1 MILHC
6 MAASNFSTLR
16 SVMQSVFPAGY
27 IDHAVYLAQLKA
39 MKRGEKPLLAKVT
52 DFSTPPASAVDLFA
66 LTGHLLLKSGAY
78 HHVGPLVDGT
88 DPSAM
93 MVVTRSVRTKVVQI
107 GEAWR
112 GDADK
117 ILPPPPEELIV
128 LWRRLIDNLDK
139 TLFTSPG
146 KTVEAKD
153 WWRSAIELFCIADEA
168 ARDIGFYASDKSAQ
182 AEYIEAPIRLRQASG
197 SIGAR
202 GPITLSSA
210 DPDQLCVLPKSRT
223 PKVGC
228 TIRSLSHNL
237 ALLPPRGLASA
248 HWSLTPKRQAPEKD
262 GDPAPFN
269 LLVIPIPFDIRADAF
284 SGVPSQDGTWG
295 WFDVKPHWC
304 PSTPAEGR
312 IAGFDAF
319 FHFVSA
325 ILDEAAADT
334 GEIHALIFPEVALS
348 YGVFRE
354 LCMRLK
360 DRTGFELLIS
370 GLFDAPAPAG
380 GNVRRGN
387 FTGMARFTRAEGE
400 SDFDLSVREKH
411 HRWRLDAG
419 QIETYALGSALNV
432 NRGWWE
438 HIDILGRSLDVFV
451 MRGGATVTTLICE
464 DLARND
470 PCQELVRGIGPNFVV
485 ALLMDGPQ
493 RRDRWPAR
501 YATVLAEDPGSSVL
515 SVTSFGL
522 LRRTNKVGTYPP
534 ADQIGLFRD
543 DTGKTTEIRLP
554 AGGQGVCVTLQPTE
568 LTEHTLDGR
577 ADKGDAQSWRLSGIQ
592 PVRVSGVD
600 EKIMTGD
607 WPGTND

>member
-1 MILHC
+1 MTV
-6 MAASNFSTLR
+6 SSTTLR
-16 SVMQSVFPAGY
+16 AVMQAVFPNGY
-27 IDHAVYLAQLKA
+27 IDHAIYLDRLKA
-39 MKRGEKPLLAKVT
+39 MGEKRKPGTARVT
-52 DFSTPPASAVDLFA
+52 DFSSPPASAVDLFA

-93 MVVTRSVRTKVVQI
+93 IVVSKAARTEVQRI
-107 GEAWR
+107 GTIWR
-112 GDADK
+112 GAVEK
-117 ILPPPPEELIV
+117 TLPPPPAALLD
-128 LWRRLIDNLDK
+128 LWRELVDHLDAP
-139 TLFTSPG
+139 LFTAPG
-146 KTVEAKD
+146 RSAEARD
-153 WWRSAIELFCIADEA
+153 WWRAAIELFCIADEA
-168 ARDIGFYASDKSAQ
+168 AQDIGFHASDKSAQ
-182 AEYIEAPIRLRQASG
+182 AEYIEVPIRLRQAGG
-197 SIGAR
+197 STGAR

-210 DPDQLCVLPKSRT
+210 DPDQVCVLPKSRT

-237 ALLPPRGLASA
+237 ALLPPRGLAGA
-248 HWSLTPKRQAPEKD
+248 HWSLTPTRQAPQKD

-269 LLVIPIPFDIRADAF
+269 LVVIPMPFDIRAKAF

-295 WFDVKPHWC
+295 WFDVNPHWC
-304 PSTPAEGR
+304 PYTATPEQN
-312 IAGFDAF
+312 AGFETF
-319 FHFVSA
+319 FKFVTRV
-325 ILDEAAADT
+325 LDAAASDT
-334 GEIHALIFPEVALS
+334 GEIHCLVFPEAALS
-348 YGVFRE
+348 YGVLRE
-354 LCMRLK
+354 LCERLK
-360 DRTGFELLIS
+360 ERPGFELLIS
-370 GLFDAPAPAG
+370 GLFDAPMPGAIEG
-380 GNVRRGN
+380 RHRRGN
-387 FTGMARFTRAEGE
+387 FTAMARFTRAEGE
-400 SDFDLSVREKH
+400 CSFDLSVREKH

-419 QIETYALGSALNV
+419 QIETYALGSSLDV

-515 SVTSFGL
+515 SVTSYGL
-522 LRRTNKVGTYPP
+522 LNRTNNVGAYPP

-554 AGGQGVCVTLQPTE
+554 SGAQGVCVTLQPTE

-577 ADKGDAQSWRLSGIQ
+577 PDKGDAQSWRLSGIQ
-592 PVRVSGVD
+592 PVRVSGSNID
-600 EKIMTGD
+600 ITAGR
-607 WPGTND
+607 WPGADD